1 LEFKQKMESKEEI
14 EEFIASLEDY
24 SSIIPDEIVQ
34 YYLSKSGFI
43 CPDVRIKRL
52 IALATQKFLTEIA
65 NDSLQYCKIRQ
76 SSARNKKQEK
86 KLVLTMEDLS
96 QALKAYGVNLKKP
109 EYFSDRS
116 AAAPATST
124 K

>member
-1 LEFKQKMESKEEI
+1 MESKEEI